1 MEIPMCGSKIY
12 EVFVLQPRRTESLR
26 SLPLFRRLHG
36 LGRRPLRR
44 CWNSWNIGVRAER
57 VSSAIVQPEPKE
69 PVYICGEA
77 YSRYQGWVEG
87 ALATAE
93 DLLQSKF
100 GLPSPS
106 WYKPD
111 WEQPELWQEEAEAL
125 AKDVDERCEADGVP
139 PEPDAGSG

>member
-1 MEIPMCGSKIY
+1 MLELV
-12 EVFVLQPRRTESLR
+12 EHRRAGGAR
-26 SLPLFRRLHG
+26 VQRDRAA
-36 LGRRPLRR
+36 
-44 CWNSWNIGVRAER
+44 RAE
-57 VSSAIVQPEPKE
+57 E
-69 PVYICGEA
+69 PVYLCGEA
-77 YSRYQGWVEG
+77 YSRYQGRVEG

-111 WEQPELWQEEAEAL
+111 WEEPELWKEEAEAL